1 MTCILLPFLKEVVG
15 DLVSKTKGL
24 NRLFVTQ
31 RFKLVAKE
39 ETFKTAVTIHIYRI
53 SDYSDKGL
61 HFL

>member
-24 NRLFVTQ
+24 NGLFVTQ
-31 RFKLVAKE
+31 HFKLVAKE
-39 ETFKTAVTIHIYRI
+39 EMFKTTVTIHIYRI